1 MTYADPRGA
10 MPPVH
15 PPTRAVRTAV
25 ALAVVGSLALG
36 GCSAYDLPLPGGAG
50 TGDDSYTVTAE
61 FADVLDLVPQ
71 SSVKVN
77 QVTVGSVEDIQVTG
91 WTATVRLRLPRT
103 VVLPDNAT
111 AELKQTSLL
120 GEKYVALASPADAKP
135 QGRLGQ
141 GDRIPLSRTSRNPE
155 VEEVLGAMSLLLN
168 GGGVAQLKTI
178 EVELNN
184 ALRGRTGEIKDLV
197 GQLNTFVGGLDAQKG
212 EIVRAID
219 SIDRL
224 SGTLAKNTDKIAKAL
239 DELPKGLKI
248 LADQRRQLTAMLT
261 ALRDLGE
268 VGTRVIRGSRADLEA
283 NLRAISPI
291 LRQLNKAGDDL
302 PKSYQLLLTYPF
314 PNNAQNTIKGDY
326 TNLWATLDTDLG
338 TLAGNLG
345 VGKLPN
351 LPTLPGAPL
360 PSVPLPSVPL
370 PSVPLPSVPLP
381 SVPRPNVPV
390 PSVPGVPTGI
400 PTTLPGGLLGSSK
413 AGGSSAD
420 AASWSQLFPTGGSR

>member
-1 MTYADPRGA
+1 MTYAGTRGA
-10 MPPVH
+10 TPPVH
-15 PPTRAVRTAV
+15 SPKTRAARTAV
-25 ALAVVGSLALG
+25 AVALLGALALG

-91 WTATVRLRLPRT
+91 WTATVRLRLPRS

-120 GEKYVALASPADAKP
+120 GEKYVALAAPTDAEP
-135 QGRLGQ
+135 EGRLGE
-141 GDRIPLSRTSRNPE
+141 GDRIPLARTSRNPE

-178 EVELNN
+178 EAELNN
-184 ALRGRTGEIKDLV
+184 ALRGRTGDVKDLL

-224 SGTLAKNTDKIAKAL
+224 SGTLAKNQEKIAKAL

-283 NLRAISPI
+283 NLRAVSPI

-302 PKSYQLLLTYPF
+302 PKSFQLLLTYPF
-314 PNNAQNTIKGDY
+314 PNNAQNTIRGDF
-326 TNLWATLDTDLG
+326 TNLWVTLDTNLD

-345 VGKLPN
+345 VGKLPK
-351 LPTLPGAPL
+351 LPTVPG
-360 PSVPLPSVPL
+360 
-370 PSVPLPSVPLP
+370 VPLPSVPLP
-381 SVPRPNVPV
+381 SVPRPSLPV

-400 PTTLPGGLLGSSK
+400 PTTLPGGLLGAPQS
-413 AGGSSAD
+413 GGSQPD
-420 AASWSQLFPTGGSR
+420 AASWSALFPTGGPR

>member
-1 MTYADPRGA
+1 MTYTDPRRA
-10 MPPVH
+10 TTAVH
-15 PPTRAVRTAV
+15 PTRRTRVVTIAVSLLT
-25 ALAVVGSLALG
+25 LVGVS

-91 WTATVRLRLPRT
+91 WTATVHLRLPRD

-120 GEKYVALASPADAKP
+120 GEKYVALAAPTDVAP

-141 GDRIPLSRTSRNPE
+141 GDRIPLARTSRNPE

-178 EVELNN
+178 EAELNN
-184 ALRGRTGEIKDLV
+184 ALRGRTSNVRDLV
-197 GQLNTFVGGLDAQKG
+197 KQLGTFVGGLDAQRS

-224 SGTLAKNTDKIAKAL
+224 SGTLAKNQDKIGKAL
-239 DELPKGLKI
+239 DELPKGLTI

-283 NLRAISPI
+283 NLRAVNPI

-314 PNNAQNTIKGDY
+314 PNNAQNTIRGDF
-326 TNLWATLDTDLG
+326 TNLWVTLDTDVD
-338 TLAGNLG
+338 TIAENLG
-345 VGKLPN
+345 VGRLPD
-351 LPTLPGAPL
+351 LPL

-370 PSVPLPSVPLP
+370 PSVPLPRVPLP
-381 SVPRPNVPV
+381 SVP
-390 PSVPGVPTGI
+390 GVPAPTGL
-400 PTTLPGGLLGSSK
+400 PTSLPGGVLGAPRS
-413 AGGSSAD
+413 GSAEAD
-420 AASWSQLFPTGGSR
+420 WASWSTLFPTGGSR

>member
-1 MTYADPRGA
+1 MVTI
-10 MPPVH
+10 
-15 PPTRAVRTAV
+15 AVSLLT
-25 ALAVVGSLALG
+25 LVGVS

-91 WTATVRLRLPRT
+91 WTATVHLRLPRG

-120 GEKYVALASPADAKP
+120 GEKYVALAAPTDVAP

-141 GDRIPLSRTSRNPE
+141 GDRIPLARTSRNPE

-178 EVELNN
+178 EAELNN
-184 ALRGRTGEIKDLV
+184 ALRGRTSNVRDLV
-197 GQLNTFVGGLDAQKG
+197 KQLGTFVGGLDAQRS

-224 SGTLAKNTDKIAKAL
+224 SGTLAKNQDRIGKAL
-239 DELPKGLKI
+239 DELPKGLTI

-283 NLRAISPI
+283 NLRAVNPI

-314 PNNAQNTIKGDY
+314 PNNAQNTIRGDF
-326 TNLWATLDTDLG
+326 TNLWVTLDTDVD
-338 TLAGNLG
+338 TIAENLG
-345 VGKLPN
+345 VGRLPD
-351 LPTLPGAPL
+351 LPL

-370 PSVPLPSVPLP
+370 PSVPLPRVPLP
-381 SVPRPNVPV
+381 SVPGVPV
-390 PSVPGVPTGI
+390 PTGL
-400 PTTLPGGLLGSSK
+400 PTTLPGGVLGAPQS
-413 AGGSSAD
+413 GSAEAD
-420 AASWSQLFPTGGSR
+420 EASWSTLFPTGGSR

>member
-1 MTYADPRGA
+1 MTYAVRSRPRA
-10 MPPVH
+10 
-15 PPTRAVRTAV
+15 
-25 ALAVVGSLALG
+25 ALAAVVLGSLALG

-91 WTATVRLRLPRT
+91 WTATVRLRLPRA

-120 GEKYVALASPADAKP
+120 GEKYVALAAPTDAKP
-135 QGRLGQ
+135 QGRLGE
-141 GDRIPLSRTSRNPE
+141 GDRIPLARTSRNPE

-178 EVELNN
+178 EAELNN
-184 ALRGRTGEIKDLV
+184 ALRGRTGEVKDLV

-224 SGTLAKNTDKIAKAL
+224 SGTLAKNQDKIAKAL

-283 NLRAISPI
+283 NLRAVSPI

-326 TNLWATLDTDLG
+326 TNLWATLDTNLD

-351 LPTLPGAPL
+351 LPSLPG
-360 PSVPLPSVPL
+360 VPLPSVPV
-370 PSVPLPSVPLP
+370 PS
-381 SVPRPNVPV
+381 VPV
-390 PSVPGVPTGI
+390 PSVPVPSVTVPRVV
-400 PTTLPGGLLGSSK
+400 PTTLPGGLLGAPRSGS
-413 AGGSSAD
+413 SSAD
-420 AASWSQLFPTGGSR
+420 SASWSTLFPTGGSR

>member
-1 MTYADPRGA
+1 MTYAVRSGS
-10 MPPVH
+10 
-15 PPTRAVRTAV
+15 RA
-25 ALAVVGSLALG
+25 ALAAVVLGSLVLG

-77 QVTVGSVEDIQVTG
+77 QVTVGTVEDIRVTG
-91 WTATVRLRLPRT
+91 WTATVRLRLPAK

-120 GEKYVALASPADAKP
+120 GEKYVALAAPTDAKP
-135 QGRLGQ
+135 LGRLGE
-141 GDRIPLSRTSRNPE
+141 GDRIPLARTSRNPE

-178 EVELNN
+178 ETELNN
-184 ALRGRTGEIKDLV
+184 ALRGRTGDVRDLV

-219 SIDRL
+219 SVDRL
-224 SGTLAKNTDKIAKAL
+224 SGTLAKNQEKIAKAL

-261 ALRDLGE
+261 ALSDLGE

-302 PKSYQLLLTYPF
+302 PKSFQLLLTYPF

-326 TNLWATLDTDLG
+326 TNLWATLDTDLN

-345 VGKLPN
+345 VGR
-351 LPTLPGAPL
+351 LPTLP
-360 PSVPLPSVPL
+360 SVPGLPV

-381 SVPRPNVPV
+381 SVPRPGIPV
-390 PSVPGVPTGI
+390 PSVPGLPTGV
-400 PTTLPGGLLGSSK
+400 PTLPGGLLG
-413 AGGSSAD
+413 APQPGGSQAD
-420 AASWSQLFPTGGSR
+420 AASWSALFPTGGSR

>member
-1 MTYADPRGA
+1 MTYAVRSRS
-10 MPPVH
+10 
-15 PPTRAVRTAV
+15 RA
-25 ALAVVGSLALG
+25 ALAAVVLGALALG

-50 TGDDSYTVTAE
+50 TGDNSYTVTAE

-91 WTATVRLRLPRT
+91 WTATVRLRLPAT

-120 GEKYVALASPADAKP
+120 GEKYVALAAPTDAKP
-135 QGRLGQ
+135 QGRLGE
-141 GDRIPLSRTSRNPE
+141 GDRIPLARTSRNPE

-184 ALRGRTGEIKDLV
+184 ALRGRTGDVKDLV

-224 SGTLAKNTDKIAKAL
+224 SGTLAKNQEKIAKAL

-283 NLRAISPI
+283 NLRAVSPI

-302 PKSYQLLLTYPF
+302 PKSFQLLLTYPF
-314 PNNAQNTIKGDY
+314 PNNAQNTIKGDF
-326 TNLWATLDTDLG
+326 TNLWATLDTNVD
-338 TLAGNLG
+338 TIAGNLG
-345 VGKLPN
+345 VGRLPN
-351 LPTLPGAPL
+351 LPAVPG
-360 PSVPLPSVPL
+360 
-370 PSVPLPSVPLP
+370 VPLPSVPLP
-381 SVPRPNVPV
+381 SVPRPSIPV
-390 PSVPGVPTGI
+390 PSAPGLPTGI
-400 PTTLPGGLLGSSK
+400 PTTLPGGLLG
-413 AGGSSAD
+413 APQGSAQAD
-420 AASWSQLFPTGGSR
+420 QASWSALFPTGGSR

>member
-1 MTYADPRGA
+1 MTYAVRSRPR
-10 MPPVH
+10 
-15 PPTRAVRTAV
+15 RASAAV
-25 ALAVVGSLALG
+25 VLTALALGGLG

-50 TGDDSYTVTAE
+50 TGDNSYTVTAE

-91 WTATVRLRLPRT
+91 WTATVRMRLPGN

-120 GEKYVALASPADAKP
+120 GEKYVALAAPTDVPP

-141 GDRIPLSRTSRNPE
+141 GDRIPLTRTSRNPE

-178 EVELNN
+178 EVELDN
-184 ALRGRTGEIKDLV
+184 ALRGRTGDVKDLV
-197 GQLNTFVGGLDAQKG
+197 TQLNTFVGGLDAQKG

-224 SGTLAKNTDKIAKAL
+224 SSTLAKNQAKIAAAL
-239 DELPKGLKI
+239 DELPKGLTI

-261 ALRDLGE
+261 ALQNLGE

-291 LRQLNKAGDDL
+291 LRELNKAGDDL

-314 PNNAQNTIKGDY
+314 PNNAQSTIKGDF
-326 TNLWATLDTDLG
+326 TNLWATLDTNLG
-338 TLAGNLG
+338 TIADNLG

-351 LPTLPGAPL
+351 VPGVTL

-370 PSVPLPSVPLP
+370 PPVQVPKLPLPT
-381 SVPRPNVPV
+381 VPV
-390 PSVPGVPTGI
+390 PTVTGVPA
-400 PTTLPGGLLGSSK
+400 PTVPGGLLGSGPS
-413 AGGSSAD
+413 GSGSAD
-420 AASWSQLFPTGGSR
+420 AASWSTLFPTGGSR

>member
-1 MTYADPRGA
+1 MTSSVRSRTRRGSA
-10 MPPVH
+10 
-15 PPTRAVRTAV
+15 
-25 ALAVVGSLALG
+25 AVVLASMALG

-50 TGDDSYTVTAE
+50 TGDNSYTVTAE

-91 WTATVRLRLPRT
+91 WTATVRLRLPGD

-120 GEKYVALASPADAKP
+120 GEKYVALAAPTDAPP
-135 QGRLGQ
+135 QGRLGE

-178 EVELNN
+178 EAELNN
-184 ALRGRTGEIKDLV
+184 ALRGRTGDVKDLV
-197 GQLNTFVGGLDAQKG
+197 TQLNTFVGGLDAQKG

-219 SIDRL
+219 SVDRL
-224 SGTLAKNTDKIAKAL
+224 SATLAKNQAKIAAAL

-314 PNNAQNTIKGDY
+314 PNNAQDTIKGDF
-326 TNLWATLDTDLG
+326 TNLWATLDTNVG
-338 TLAGNLG
+338 TIADNLG
-345 VGKLPN
+345 VGRLASVPGGPGVPLPSVS
-351 LPTLPGAPL
+351 L
-360 PSVPLPSVPL
+360 PSVPLPPVQVPKVPVPKVPL
-370 PSVPLPSVPLP
+370 PTVTGLPSP
-381 SVPRPNVPV
+381 
-390 PSVPGVPTGI
+390 
-400 PTTLPGGLLGSSK
+400 TLPGGPVGSGA
-413 AGGSSAD
+413 AGSGSAD
-420 AASWSQLFPTGGSR
+420 SASWSTLFPTGGSR

>member
-1 MTYADPRGA
+1 MTYAVRSRS
-10 MPPVH
+10 
-15 PPTRAVRTAV
+15 RA
-25 ALAVVGSLALG
+25 ALAVVVLGSLALG

-50 TGDDSYTVTAE
+50 TGDNSYTVTAE

-91 WTATVRLRLPRT
+91 WTATVRLRLPAT

-120 GEKYVALASPADAKP
+120 GEKYVALAPPTDAKP
-135 QGRLGQ
+135 QGRLGE
-141 GDRIPLSRTSRNPE
+141 GDRIPLARTSRNPE

-184 ALRGRTGEIKDLV
+184 ALRGRTGDVKDLV
-197 GQLNTFVGGLDAQKG
+197 GQLSTFVGGLDAQKG

-224 SGTLAKNTDKIAKAL
+224 SGTLAKNQEKIAKAL

-302 PKSYQLLLTYPF
+302 PKSFQLLLTYPF
-314 PNNAQNTIKGDY
+314 PNNAQNTIKGDF
-326 TNLWATLDTDLG
+326 TNLWVTLDTNVD
-338 TLAGNLG
+338 TIAGNLG
-345 VGKLPN
+345 VGRLPN
-351 LPTLPGAPL
+351 LPTVPG
-360 PSVPLPSVPL
+360 
-370 PSVPLPSVPLP
+370 VPLPSVPLP
-381 SVPRPNVPV
+381 SVPRPSIPV

-400 PTTLPGGLLGSSK
+400 PTTLPGGLLG
-413 AGGSSAD
+413 APQGSAQAD
-420 AASWSQLFPTGGSR
+420 QASWSALFPTGGSR

>member
-1 MTYADPRGA
+1 MTYAVPFLPRRA
-10 MPPVH
+10 S
-15 PPTRAVRTAV
+15 RAVV
-25 ALAVVGSLALG
+25 VVSLAALALG

-50 TGDDSYTVTAE
+50 GGDDSYTVTAE

-91 WTATVRLRLPRT
+91 WTATVRMRLPRS

-120 GEKYVALASPADAKP
+120 GEKYVALAAPTDVAP
-135 QGRLGQ
+135 EGRLGE

-178 EVELNN
+178 ETELNN
-184 ALRGRTGEIKDLV
+184 AMRGRTGDIRDLV
-197 GQLNTFVGGLDAQKG
+197 TQLNTFVGGLDTQKG

-224 SGTLAKNTDKIAKAL
+224 SKTLADNQSKIAAAL
-239 DELPKGLKI
+239 DELPQGLKI
-248 LADQRRQLTAMLT
+248 LADQRQQLTAMLT
-261 ALRDLGE
+261 ALANLGE
-268 VGTRVIRGSRADLEA
+268 VGTRVIRGSKADLEA

-326 TNLWATLDTDLG
+326 TNLWATLDTNLD
-338 TLAGNLG
+338 TIAGNLG
-345 VGKLPN
+345 VGRLPKVPN
-351 LPTLPGAPL
+351 VPLPSVSL
-360 PSVPLPSVPL
+360 PSVPLPPL
-370 PSVPLPSVPLP
+370 PSLPSVSLP
-381 SVPRPNVPV
+381 HVPIPTV
-390 PSVPGVPTGI
+390 SGVPL
-400 PTTLPGGLLGSSK
+400 PTTLPGGLLGTPASGASSP
-413 AGGSSAD
+413 D
-420 AASWSQLFPTGGSR
+420 AASWSTLFPTGVSR

>member
-1 MTYADPRGA
+1 MTYAVQRGA
-10 MPPVH
+10 TPPVTL
-15 PPTRAVRTAV
+15 PRKTRVVAV
-25 ALAVVGSLALG
+25 ALSLLTFVGVS

-50 TGDDSYTVTAE
+50 SGDNSYTVTAE

-71 SSVKVN
+71 SAVKVN

-91 WTATVRLRLPRT
+91 WTATVRLRLPGD

-120 GEKYVALASPADAKP
+120 GEKYVALAPPTDVPP
-135 QGRLGQ
+135 QGRLGE

-178 EVELNN
+178 EGELNN
-184 ALRGRTGEIKDLV
+184 ALRGRTGDVKDLV
-197 GQLNTFVGGLDAQKG
+197 TQLNTFVGGLDAQKG

-224 SGTLAKNTDKIAKAL
+224 SSTLAKNQTKIAAAL
-239 DELPKGLKI
+239 EELPKGLTI

-314 PNNAQNTIKGDY
+314 PNNAQSTIKGDY
-326 TNLWATLDTDLG
+326 TNLWATLDTNVG
-338 TLAGNLG
+338 TIADNLG
-345 VGKLPN
+345 VGRLPSGPGVPGVP
-351 LPTLPGAPL
+351 LPSVPLPPGSL
-360 PSVPLPSVPL
+360 PSVPLPSVPV
-370 PSVPLPSVPLP
+370 PKVPLPSVTG
-381 SVPRPNVPV
+381 V
-390 PSVPGVPTGI
+390 PSP
-400 PTTLPGGLLGSSK
+400 TLPGGLLGSGPS
-413 AGGSSAD
+413 GSGSAD
-420 AASWSQLFPTGGSR
+420 SASWSTLFPTGGSR

>member
-1 MTYADPRGA
+1 MTYAVRSRPRA
-10 MPPVH
+10 
-15 PPTRAVRTAV
+15 
-25 ALAVVGSLALG
+25 ALAAVVLGSLALG

-77 QVTVGSVEDIQVTG
+77 QVTVGSVEDIEVTG
-91 WTATVRLRLPRT
+91 WTATVRLRLPGK

-120 GEKYVALASPADAKP
+120 GEKYVALAAPTDATP

-141 GDRIPLSRTSRNPE
+141 GDRIPLARTSRNPE

-178 EVELNN
+178 EAELNN
-184 ALRGRTGEIKDLV
+184 ALRGRTGEVKDLI

-224 SGTLAKNTDKIAKAL
+224 SGTLAKNQDTIAKAL

-283 NLRAISPI
+283 NLRAVSPI

-302 PKSYQLLLTYPF
+302 PKSFQLLLTYPF

-326 TNLWATLDTDLG
+326 TNLWATLDTNLD

-345 VGKLPN
+345 VGR
-351 LPTLPGAPL
+351 LPTLPSPPGVPL
-360 PSVPLPSVPL
+360 PSLPVPSVPLPNVPLPSVPG
-370 PSVPLPSVPLP
+370 VPLPS
-381 SVPRPNVPV
+381 
-390 PSVPGVPTGI
+390 GV
-400 PTTLPGGLLGSSK
+400 PTTLPGGLLGSGASG
-413 AGGSSAD
+413 AEPS
-420 AASWSQLFPTGGSR
+420 SWSTLFPTGGPR

>member
-1 MTYADPRGA
+1 MR
-10 MPPVH
+10 
-15 PPTRAVRTAV
+15 
-25 ALAVVGSLALG
+25 
-36 GCSAYDLPLPGGAG
+36 LPG
-50 TGDDSYTVTAE
+50 
-61 FADVLDLVPQ
+61 
-71 SSVKVN
+71 N
-77 QVTVGSVEDIQVTG
+77 
-91 WTATVRLRLPRT
+91 

-120 GEKYVALASPADAKP
+120 GEKYVALAAPTDVPP

-141 GDRIPLSRTSRNPE
+141 GDRIPLTRTSRNPE

-178 EVELNN
+178 EVELDN
-184 ALRGRTGEIKDLV
+184 ALRGRTGDVKDLV
-197 GQLNTFVGGLDAQKG
+197 TQLNTFVGGLDAQKG

-224 SGTLAKNTDKIAKAL
+224 SSTLAKNQAKIAAAL
-239 DELPKGLKI
+239 DELPKGLTI

-261 ALRDLGE
+261 ALQNLGE

-291 LRQLNKAGDDL
+291 LRELNKAGDDL

-314 PNNAQNTIKGDY
+314 PNNAQSTIKGDF
-326 TNLWATLDTDLG
+326 TNLWATLDTNLG
-338 TLAGNLG
+338 TIADNLG

-351 LPTLPGAPL
+351 VPGAAL

-370 PSVPLPSVPLP
+370 PPVQVPKLPLPT
-381 SVPRPNVPV
+381 VPV
-390 PSVPGVPTGI
+390 PTVTGVPA
-400 PTTLPGGLLGSSK
+400 PTVPGGLLGSGPS
-413 AGGSSAD
+413 GSGSAD
-420 AASWSQLFPTGGSR
+420 AASWSTLFPTGGSR

>member
-1 MTYADPRGA
+1 MTYAARSRAPR
-10 MPPVH
+10 
-15 PPTRAVRTAV
+15 
-25 ALAVVGSLALG
+25 ALAAVVLGSLALG

-50 TGDDSYTVTAE
+50 TGEDSYTVTAE

-91 WTATVRLRLPRT
+91 WTATVHLRLPRD

-120 GEKYVALASPADAKP
+120 GEKYVALASPTDATP

-141 GDRIPLSRTSRNPE
+141 GDRIPLARTSRNPE

-178 EVELNN
+178 EAELNN
-184 ALRGRTGEIKDLV
+184 ALRGRTDDIRDLV
-197 GQLNTFVGGLDAQKG
+197 KQLGTFVGGLDAQRS

-224 SGTLAKNTDKIAKAL
+224 SGTLAKNQDKIGKAL
-239 DELPKGLKI
+239 DELPKGLTI

-283 NLRAISPI
+283 NLRAVSPI

-314 PNNAQNTIKGDY
+314 PNNAQNTIRGDF
-326 TNLWATLDTDLG
+326 TNLWVTLDTDVD
-338 TLAGNLG
+338 TIADNLG
-345 VGKLPN
+345 VGRLPD
-351 LPTLPGAPL
+351 LPV

-370 PSVPLPSVPLP
+370 PSAPLPRVPLPSVPG
-381 SVPRPNVPV
+381 
-390 PSVPGVPTGI
+390 VPGVPVPTGL
-400 PTTLPGGLLGSSK
+400 PTTLPGGVLG
-413 AGGSSAD
+413 APQPGSAEAD
-420 AASWSQLFPTGGSR
+420 EASWSALFPTGGSR

>member
-1 MTYADPRGA
+1 MTYAVRSLPR
-10 MPPVH
+10 
-15 PPTRAVRTAV
+15 RASTGVTLV
-25 ALAVVGSLALG
+25 SLAALALG

-91 WTATVRLRLPRT
+91 WTATVRMRLPGN

-120 GEKYVALASPADAKP
+120 GEKYVALAAPTDVPP

-141 GDRIPLSRTSRNPE
+141 GDRIPLTRTSRNPE

-178 EVELNN
+178 EVELDN
-184 ALRGRTGEIKDLV
+184 ALRGRTGDVKDLV
-197 GQLNTFVGGLDAQKG
+197 TQLNTFVGGLDAQKG

-224 SGTLAKNTDKIAKAL
+224 SSTLAKNQAKIAAAL
-239 DELPKGLKI
+239 DELPKGLTI

-261 ALRDLGE
+261 ALQNLGE

-291 LRQLNKAGDDL
+291 LRELNKAGDDL

-314 PNNAQNTIKGDY
+314 PNNAQSTIKGDF
-326 TNLWATLDTDLG
+326 TNLWATLDTNLG
-338 TLAGNLG
+338 TIADNLG

-351 LPTLPGAPL
+351 VPGAAL

-370 PSVPLPSVPLP
+370 PPVQVPKLPLPT
-381 SVPRPNVPV
+381 VPV
-390 PSVPGVPTGI
+390 PTVTGVPA
-400 PTTLPGGLLGSSK
+400 PTVPGGLLGSGPS
-413 AGGSSAD
+413 GSGSAD
-420 AASWSQLFPTGGSR
+420 AASWSTLFPTGGSR

>member
-1 MTYADPRGA
+1 MTYASSTRARGA
-10 MPPVH
+10 L
-15 PPTRAVRTAV
+15 A
-25 ALAVVGSLALG
+25 AVVLGTLGLG

-91 WTATVRLRLPRT
+91 WTATVRLRLPRD

-120 GEKYVALASPADAKP
+120 GEKYVALAAPTGVAP
-135 QGRLGQ
+135 QGRLGE

-178 EVELNN
+178 ETELDN
-184 ALRGRTGEIKDLV
+184 ALRGRSGDVRDLV
-197 GQLNTFVGGLDAQKG
+197 TQLNTFVGGLDAQKG
-212 EIVRAID
+212 EIVRAIGG
-219 SIDRL
+219 IDRL
-224 SGTLAKNTDKIAKAL
+224 SGTLAKNHDKIAKAL
-239 DELPKGLKI
+239 DELPKGLTI

-283 NLRAISPI
+283 NLRAVSPI

-314 PNNAQNTIKGDY
+314 PDNAQNTIKGDY

-338 TLAGNLG
+338 TIAGNLG
-345 VGKLPN
+345 VGR
-351 LPTLPGAPL
+351 LPTLPDL
-360 PSVPLPSVPL
+360 PNVPLPSVPL
-370 PSVPLPSVPLP
+370 PPLPSVPVPSVPVPPLPLPGVPVPSVPLP
-381 SVPRPNVPV
+381 SVTVP
-390 PSVPGVPTGI
+390 PAPGV
-400 PTTLPGGLLGSSK
+400 PTTLPGGLLGSGPS
-413 AGGSSAD
+413 GRQGTSGSSAD
-420 AASWSQLFPTGGSR
+420 PASWSTLFPTGGSR

>member
-1 MTYADPRGA
+1 MTSAHLQRRTRGA
-10 MPPVH
+10 
-15 PPTRAVRTAV
+15 R
-25 ALAVVGSLALG
+25 VVLSACLLLG
-36 GCSAYDLPLPGGAG
+36 TLGTLGACSAYDLPLPGGAG

-77 QVTVGSVEDIQVTG
+77 QVTVGSVEDIEVTG
-91 WTATVRLRLPRT
+91 WTATVRLRLPRD

-120 GEKYVALASPADAKP
+120 GEKYVALAAPTDTAP
-135 QGRLGQ
+135 EGRLGQ
-141 GDRIPLSRTSRNPE
+141 GDRIPLARTSRNPE

-178 EVELNN
+178 ETELNN
-184 ALRGRTGEIKDLV
+184 ALRGRTSDVKDLV
-197 GQLNTFVGGLDAQKG
+197 TQLNTFVGGLDAQKS

-224 SGTLAKNTDKIAKAL
+224 SGTLARNQAKIGKAL
-239 DELPKGLKI
+239 DELPKGLTI

-283 NLRAISPI
+283 NLRAVSPI

-314 PNNAQNTIKGDY
+314 PNNAQHTIRGDF
-326 TNLWATLDTDLG
+326 TNLWVTLDTDVD
-338 TLAGNLG
+338 TIAENLG
-345 VGKLPN
+345 IGRLPQ
-351 LPTLPGAPL
+351 LPG
-360 PSVPLPSVPL
+360 VPLPSVPSL
-370 PSVPLPSVPLP
+370 
-381 SVPRPNVPV
+381 PV
-390 PSVPGVPTGI
+390 PSVPSVPVPTVPRPSVPGI
-400 PTTLPGGLLGSSK
+400 PVPTVLPTTLPGGVPGAARQES
-413 AGGSSAD
+413 GGVAD
-420 AASWSQLFPTGGSR
+420 GASWSALFPTGGSR

>member
-1 MTYADPRGA
+1 MTYAARSLPR
-10 MPPVH
+10 
-15 PPTRAVRTAV
+15 RASTAV
-25 ALAVVGSLALG
+25 VVVSLTALGLG

-91 WTATVRLRLPRT
+91 WTATVRLRLPRS

-120 GEKYVALASPADAKP
+120 GEKYIALAAPTDVAP
-135 QGRLGQ
+135 EGRLGD

-178 EVELNN
+178 ETEMNN
-184 ALRGRTGEIKDLV
+184 AMRGRTGDIRDLV
-197 GQLNTFVGGLDAQKG
+197 TQLNTFVGGLDTQKG

-224 SGTLAKNTDKIAKAL
+224 SKTLAGNQTKIAAAL

-248 LADQRRQLTAMLT
+248 LADQRQQLTAMLT
-261 ALRDLGE
+261 ALSNLGAI
-268 VGTRVIRGSRADLEA
+268 GTRVIRGSKADLEA
-283 NLRAISPI
+283 NLRAIDPI
-291 LRQLNKAGDDL
+291 LRELNKAGDDL

-314 PNNAQNTIKGDY
+314 PNNAQTTIKGDY
-326 TNLWATLDTDLG
+326 TNLWATLDTNLS
-338 TLAGNLG
+338 TIAGNLG
-345 VGKLPN
+345 VGRLPQQ
-351 LPTLPGAPL
+351 PTGPGVPV
-360 PSVPLPSVPL
+360 PSVPLPSVPS
-370 PSVPLPSVPLP
+370 PSVPLPSVP
-381 SVPRPNVPV
+381 
-390 PSVPGVPTGI
+390 GVPL
-400 PTTLPGGLLGSSK
+400 PTTLPGGVLGSS
-413 AGGSSAD
+413 ASGSGPST
-420 AASWSQLFPTGGSR
+420 AAPWSSLFPTGGSR

>member
-1 MTYADPRGA
+1 MTYAVRSRS
-10 MPPVH
+10 
-15 PPTRAVRTAV
+15 RA
-25 ALAVVGSLALG
+25 ALAAVVLGALALG

-50 TGDDSYTVTAE
+50 TGDNSYTVSAE

-91 WTATVRLRLPRT
+91 WTATVRLRLPAT

-120 GEKYVALASPADAKP
+120 GEKYVALAAPTDAKP
-135 QGRLGQ
+135 QGRLGE
-141 GDRIPLSRTSRNPE
+141 GDRIPLARTSRNPE

-184 ALRGRTGEIKDLV
+184 ALRGRTGDVKDLV

-224 SGTLAKNTDKIAKAL
+224 SGTLAKNQEKIAKAL

-283 NLRAISPI
+283 NLRAVSPI

-302 PKSYQLLLTYPF
+302 PKSFQLLLTYPF
-314 PNNAQNTIKGDY
+314 PNNAQNTIKGDF
-326 TNLWATLDTDLG
+326 TNLWATLDTNVD
-338 TLAGNLG
+338 TIAGNLG
-345 VGKLPN
+345 VGRLPN
-351 LPTLPGAPL
+351 LPAVPG
-360 PSVPLPSVPL
+360 
-370 PSVPLPSVPLP
+370 VPLPSVPLP
-381 SVPRPNVPV
+381 SVPRPSIPV
-390 PSVPGVPTGI
+390 PSAPGLPTGI
-400 PTTLPGGLLGSSK
+400 PTTLPGGLLG
-413 AGGSSAD
+413 APQGSAQAD
-420 AASWSQLFPTGGSR
+420 QASWSALFPTGGSR

>member
-1 MTYADPRGA
+1 MTYA
-10 MPPVH
+10 
-15 PPTRAVRTAV
+15 VRSRSRRV
-25 ALAVVGSLALG
+25 LAGVLLGSLTLG

-50 TGDDSYTVTAE
+50 TGGDSYTVTAE

-91 WTATVRLRLPRT
+91 WTATVRLRLPRDI
-103 VVLPDNAT
+103 VLPDNAT

-120 GEKYVALASPADAKP
+120 GEKYVALAAPTDAAP
-135 QGRLGQ
+135 EGRLGE
-141 GDRIPLSRTSRNPE
+141 GDRIPLARTSRNPE

-168 GGGVAQLKTI
+168 GGGVAQLKII
-178 EVELNN
+178 ETELNN
-184 ALRGRTGEIKDLV
+184 ALRGRTGQVRDV
-197 GQLNTFVGGLDAQKG
+197 VTQLNTFVGGLDAQRS

-224 SGTLAKNTDKIAKAL
+224 SGTLAKNQDKIGKAL
-239 DELPKGLKI
+239 DELPKGLTI

-314 PNNAQNTIKGDY
+314 PNSAQNTIRGDF
-326 TNLWATLDTDLG
+326 TNLWVTLDTDLD
-338 TLAGNLG
+338 TIAENLG
-345 VGKLPN
+345 VGRLPEVPS
-351 LPTLPGAPL
+351 LPL

-370 PSVPLPSVPLP
+370 PSVPLPSVPG
-381 SVPRPNVPV
+381 VPV
-390 PSVPGVPTGI
+390 PTVL
-400 PTTLPGGLLGSSK
+400 PTTLPGGVLGAPQTGS
-413 AGGSSAD
+413 GGSSAD
-420 AASWSQLFPTGGSR
+420 EMSWSTLFPTGGTR

>member
-1 MTYADPRGA
+1 MTYA
-10 MPPVH
+10 
-15 PPTRAVRTAV
+15 VRSRSRRWSSV
-25 ALAVVGSLALG
+25 VVLASLASLGLG

-77 QVTVGSVEDIQVTG
+77 QVTVGSVEDIRVTG
-91 WTATVRLRLPRT
+91 WTATVLLRLPAD

-120 GEKYVALASPADAKP
+120 GEKYVALAAPTGAPP

-141 GDRIPLSRTSRNPE
+141 GDRIPVSRTSRNPE

-178 EVELNN
+178 EAELNN
-184 ALRGRTGEIKDLV
+184 ALRGRTGDAKDLV
-197 GQLNTFVGGLDAQKG
+197 TQLNTFVGGLDAQKG

-224 SGTLAKNTDKIAKAL
+224 SSTLARNQAKIAAAL
-239 DELPKGLKI
+239 DELPKGLTI

-283 NLRAISPI
+283 NLRAVSPI
-291 LRQLNKAGDDL
+291 LRQLNRAGDDL
-302 PKSYQLLLTYPF
+302 PKSFQLLLTYPF
-314 PNNAQNTIKGDY
+314 PNNAQNTIKGDF
-326 TNLWATLDTDLG
+326 TNLWATLDTNLD
-338 TLAGNLG
+338 TIAGNLG
-345 VGKLPN
+345 VGKLPA
-351 LPTLPGAPL
+351 LPGGPG
-360 PSVPLPSVPL
+360 VPLPSVPL
-370 PSVPLPSVPLP
+370 PSVPLPSATLP
-381 SVPRPNVPV
+381 GVPV
-390 PSVPGVPTGI
+390 PSVPGVPV
-400 PTTLPGGLLGSSK
+400 PTTLPGGLLGSGASGS
-413 AGGSSAD
+413 AGAGSAD
-420 AASWSQLFPTGGSR
+420 PASWSTLFPTGGSR

>member
-1 MTYADPRGA
+1 MTYAVRFLLR
-10 MPPVH
+10 
-15 PPTRAVRTAV
+15 RASTGVTLV
-25 ALAVVGSLALG
+25 SLAALALG

-77 QVTVGSVEDIQVTG
+77 QVTVGTVEDIQVTG
-91 WTATVRLRLPRT
+91 WTATVRLRLPRS

-120 GEKYVALASPADAKP
+120 GEKYVALAAPTDVAP
-135 QGRLGQ
+135 EGRLGE

-178 EVELNN
+178 ETELNN
-184 ALRGRTGEIKDLV
+184 AMRGRTGDIRDLV
-197 GQLNTFVGGLDAQKG
+197 GQLGTFVGGLDTQKG

-224 SGTLAKNTDKIAKAL
+224 SKTLADNQAKIAAAL

-261 ALRDLGE
+261 ALSNLGE

-314 PNNAQNTIKGDY
+314 PNNAQNTVKGDY
-326 TNLWATLDTDLG
+326 TNLWATLDTNLG
-338 TLAGNLG
+338 TIAGNLG
-345 VGKLPN
+345 VGRLPQAPN
-351 LPTLPGAPL
+351 GPL
-360 PSVPLPSVPL
+360 PSVPLPSVPV

-381 SVPRPNVPV
+381 KVPV
-390 PSVPGVPTGI
+390 PTVPGVPL
-400 PTTLPGGLLGSSK
+400 PTTLPGGLTGSAASGPGSSE
-413 AGGSSAD
+413 
-420 AASWSQLFPTGGSR
+420 AASWSTLFPTGGSR

>member
-1 MTYADPRGA
+1 MTCSFPSRS
-10 MPPVH
+10 
-15 PPTRAVRTAV
+15 RR
-25 ALAVVGSLALG
+25 ALAGVVLGCLTLG

-91 WTATVRLRLPRT
+91 WTATVRLRLPRD

-120 GEKYVALASPADAKP
+120 GEKYVALAAPTNAAP
-135 QGRLGQ
+135 QGRLGE
-141 GDRIPLSRTSRNPE
+141 GDRIPLARTSRNPE

-178 EVELNN
+178 EAELNN
-184 ALRGRTGEIKDLV
+184 ALRGRTPDIRDV
-197 GQLNTFVGGLDAQKG
+197 VTQLNHFVGGLDAQRS

-219 SIDRL
+219 SIDHL
-224 SGTLAKNTDKIAKAL
+224 SGTLAKNQDKIGKAL
-239 DELPKGLKI
+239 DELPKGLTI

-302 PKSYQLLLTYPF
+302 PKSYELLLTYPF
-314 PNNAQNTIKGDY
+314 PNNAQNTIRGDF
-326 TNLWATLDTDLG
+326 TNLWVTLDTDLD
-338 TLAGNLG
+338 TIAENLG
-345 VGKLPN
+345 VGRLPE
-351 LPTLPGAPL
+351 LPSLPLPSL
-360 PSVPLPSVPL
+360 PVPSVPLPSA
-370 PSVPLPSVPLP
+370 
-381 SVPRPNVPV
+381 PV
-390 PSVPGVPTGI
+390 PSVPGVPVPTVL
-400 PTTLPGGLLGSSK
+400 PTTLPGGVLGAPQTGSD
-413 AGGSSAD
+413 GSSAD
-420 AASWSQLFPTGGSR
+420 ETSWSSLFPTGGTR

>member
-1 MTYADPRGA
+1 MTYTDPRRA
-10 MPPVH
+10 TTAVH
-15 PPTRAVRTAV
+15 PTRRTRVVTIAVSLLT
-25 ALAVVGSLALG
+25 LVGVS

-91 WTATVRLRLPRT
+91 WTATVHLRLPHD

-120 GEKYVALASPADAKP
+120 GEKYVALAAPTDVAP

-141 GDRIPLSRTSRNPE
+141 GDRIPLARTSRNPE

-178 EVELNN
+178 EAELNN
-184 ALRGRTGEIKDLV
+184 ALRGRTSNVRDLV
-197 GQLNTFVGGLDAQKG
+197 KQLGTFVGGLDAQRS

-224 SGTLAKNTDKIAKAL
+224 SGTLAKNQDKIGKAL
-239 DELPKGLKI
+239 DELPKGLTI

-283 NLRAISPI
+283 NLRAVNPI

-314 PNNAQNTIKGDY
+314 PNNAQNTIRGDF
-326 TNLWATLDTDLG
+326 TNLWVTLDTDVD
-338 TLAGNLG
+338 TIAENLG
-345 VGKLPN
+345 VGRLPD
-351 LPTLPGAPL
+351 LPL
-360 PSVPLPSVPL
+360 
-370 PSVPLPSVPLP
+370 
-381 SVPRPNVPV
+381 
-390 PSVPGVPTGI
+390 PSVPGVPAPTGL
-400 PTTLPGGLLGSSK
+400 PTSLPGGVLGAPRS
-413 AGGSSAD
+413 GSAEAD
-420 AASWSQLFPTGGSR
+420 WASWSTLFPTGGSR

>member
-1 MTYADPRGA
+1 MTYAVRSLPR
-10 MPPVH
+10 
-15 PPTRAVRTAV
+15 RASTAV
-25 ALAVVGSLALG
+25 VVVSLTALALG

-91 WTATVRLRLPRT
+91 WTATVRLRLPRS

-120 GEKYVALASPADAKP
+120 GEKYVALAAPTNVAPEGTLSD
-135 QGRLGQ
+135 

-178 EVELNN
+178 ETELNN
-184 ALRGRTGEIKDLV
+184 AMRGRTGDIRDLV
-197 GQLNTFVGGLDAQKG
+197 TQLNTFVGGLDAQKG

-224 SGTLAKNTDKIAKAL
+224 SKTLADNQTKIAGAL

-248 LADQRRQLTAMLT
+248 LADQRQQLTAMLT
-261 ALRDLGE
+261 ALSNLGE
-268 VGTRVIRGSRADLEA
+268 VGTRVIRGSKADLEA
-283 NLRAISPI
+283 NLRAIDPI
-291 LRQLNKAGDDL
+291 LRELNKAGDDL

-314 PNNAQNTIKGDY
+314 PNNAQTTIKGDY
-326 TNLWATLDTDLG
+326 TNLWATLDTNLS
-338 TLAGNLG
+338 TIAGNLG
-345 VGKLPN
+345 VGRLPQQPTGPGVPVPSVP
-351 LPTLPGAPL
+351 LPSVPV

-370 PSVPLPSVPLP
+370 PSVPGAPL
-381 SVPRPNVPV
+381 
-390 PSVPGVPTGI
+390 
-400 PTTLPGGLLGSSK
+400 PTTLPGGLT
-413 AGGSSAD
+413 GSSASGSSG
-420 AASWSQLFPTGGSR
+420 AASWSSLFPTGGTR